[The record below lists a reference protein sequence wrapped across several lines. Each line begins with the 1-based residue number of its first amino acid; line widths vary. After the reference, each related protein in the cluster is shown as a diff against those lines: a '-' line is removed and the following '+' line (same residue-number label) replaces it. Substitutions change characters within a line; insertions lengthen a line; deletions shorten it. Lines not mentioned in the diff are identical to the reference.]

1 MKSER
6 QLSEELI
13 KIILASSDY
22 FVGVARGLKAD
33 GTVNVAHPQG
43 YSVSAIAATP
53 MTSSRTVTAFRVGSQ
68 WYAFGKIN
76 TVVNESVL
84 LFRKSKP
91 RGEKIYP
98 VKTIFGIRN
107 RSTFTYLGYYLGGDR
122 NSKLL
127 NNQIPN
133 NVFLSSLQIT
143 NYGKNRFN
151 IYGIN
156 FYGFLT
162 DPSPGDFFVI
172 VDDKEIKIANNNPN
186 TTILSGTYSGNK
198 LLLSYGQNTQTASLP
213 LQGIIKNN
221 VTNYVYS
228 RSALRP
234 VIVHNPDN
242 PENYPYGWT
251 YFNDP
256 QGFSDEYD
264 YDLEIGS
271 YFEETPTTLTMSSS
285 HLIIRLSVLNA
296 SPVQAIKGNDLI
308 WRTGFFLSDNPDNPI
323 NRSIIT
329 KKESTYIISGES
341 TVIYTVDGYIN
352 QEYKASMTF
361 KEGYKQRY
369 LTQTN
374 SFYWALDDV
383 YLVPREIKNTI
394 TLHYGN
400 KEIILNSNDFF
411 CTRLNYY
418 FYEKPEVDATFD
430 FLFHNIGGKQSSG
443 VDLNLSIF
451 ENNNYIANV
460 YYYDEETE
468 KDTYFLIKGE
478 LLGATPT
485 TGDPD
490 IYFISCNITFV
501 KEELTSFAD
510 HLILDNGSLYNF
522 LFRKSFGSELSR
534 ININNRNY
542 QSAYLQG
549 LFLIYSEGWYT
560 PSTEGAT
567 KTNMSFL
574 FLDQNFATLLLSTY
588 YTNGHRAN
596 RANSNFTGYLNDFF
610 STNSKGVFDVISKGM
625 QHTNIIKN
633 KIYCVVK
640 TEKNKAWIEQ
650 WDIKDNGDVKYNK
663 VFQVDYVPL
672 KKPNEENN
680 EQLIVFAH
688 SYHP

>member
-1 MKSER
+1 MTNTPEEIKKLILQARSFTPVNLTAQSGATINV
-6 QLSEELI
+6 QLGYGSVRATALTP
-13 KIILASSDY
+13 
-22 FVGVARGLKAD
+22 VAG
-33 GTVNVAHPQG
+33 N
-43 YSVSAIAATP
+43 AIAFQTDQGNWYVIGE
-53 MTSSRTVTAFRVGSQ
+53 SSGTIENNGESKRQISYRV
-68 WYAFGKIN
+68 
-76 TVVNESVL
+76 V
-84 LFRKSKP
+84 RPKP
-91 RGEKIYP
+91 DLAYP

-156 FYGFLT
+156 SYGFLT

-221 VTNYVYS
+221 VTNYEYS

-256 QGFSDEYD
+256 QGFSDEYE

-285 HLIIRLSVLNA
+285 HLITRLSVLTA
-296 SPVQAIKGNDLI
+296 SPVQAIKGDDLI
-308 WRTGFFLSDNPDNPI
+308 WRTGFFLSGNPI

-329 KKESTYIISGES
+329 NKESTYIISGES

-352 QEYKASMTF
+352 QEYEASMTF

-369 LTQTN
+369 LSVSN

-383 YLVPREIKNTI
+383 YLVPQETKNII

-418 FYEKPEVDATFD
+418 FYEKPEVGATFD

-468 KDTYFLIKGE
+468 EDTYFLIKGE

-534 ININNRNY
+534 ININDRNY

-633 KIYCVVK
+633 EIYCVVK

-663 VFQVDYVPL
+663 VFQVDYAPL

-688 SYHP
+688 SYYPT